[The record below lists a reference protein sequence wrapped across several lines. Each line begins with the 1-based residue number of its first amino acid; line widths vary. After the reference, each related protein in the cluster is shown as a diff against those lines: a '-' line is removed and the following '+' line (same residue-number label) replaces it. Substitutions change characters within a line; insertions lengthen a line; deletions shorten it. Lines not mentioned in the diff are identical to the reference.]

1 MTSALSPGQALCAG
15 AWRCAPVAAGAVP
28 FGMAFGLAASDHG
41 VSVLG
46 ALGMSVV
53 MFAGAA
59 QLATLEL
66 TGSGTP
72 VLLVIAVALLI
83 NLRFAMYGAAISPYL
98 RGPGRL
104 ARAGLSYL
112 LTDQAFAVSVAAYEE
127 EGPRRQPVWFY
138 AGAAALLWVA
148 WQVGTVLGASLG
160 AIDLSTELAP
170 ALVFVALGIFALKD
184 RVDALVAGS
193 ALVTFFALAWLPY
206 GMALLPAAVVGLAAG
221 RVVDRMRLAR
231 AAS

>member
-1 MTSALSPGQALCAG
+1 MTRGQAARAG

-28 FGMAFGLAASDHG
+28 FGMAFGLAATDGG

-66 TGSGTP
+66 TRSGTP
-72 VLLVIAVALLI
+72 VVLVVAVALLI

-112 LTDQAFAVSVAAYEE
+112 LTDQAFAVSVSAYED
-127 EGPRRQPVWFY
+127 EGPRSQAVWFY
-138 AGAAALLWVA
+138 VGAAALLWVA

-160 AIDLSTELAP
+160 AFELSTELAP
-170 ALVFVALGIFALKD
+170 ALVFVALGVAALKD
-184 RVDALVAGS
+184 RVDALVAVAGL
-193 ALVTFFALAWLPY
+193 ATFFALAWLPY
-206 GMALLPAAVVGLAAG
+206 GLALLPAAVVGLAAG
-221 RVVDRMRLAR
+221 RIADRMRLASV
-231 AAS
+231 AS